1 MSSNSLMPQAQNG
14 LVTTPDISADILAG
28 QLAASSIR
36 MYKRDFH
43 AYVAF
48 AGSTEQAL
56 RPDMLARWRAHLAAE
71 TDLSPNTI
79 NRMLSSVKR
88 VVAEA
93 VKQGYV
99 QDPDLAEAFAAVD
112 GVKVKALKERLKPN
126 ARTPIP
132 PDDMRRLC
140 DAPDTTTL
148 IGLRDRALLHTLAS
162 SGMRITEAATLRR
175 SQITQKGK
183 SYVVSIMGKNDVEPR
198 QAPLRR
204 EAYKYIMEWLRARTV
219 ESEYVFTSFEGRG
232 ERLTAKALSA
242 VGAWR
247 VVQHYAEVVGLDH
260 VKPHD
265 FRRFV
270 GTELA
275 RRDIRQAQ
283 KALGHKRIDTT
294 ARHYVLDELEPG
306 LTDDL
311 Y

>member
-1 MSSNSLMPQAQNG
+1 MATDEIVPSEPTQMTQS
-14 LVTTPDISADILAG
+14 PDISADILAG
-28 QLAASSIR
+28 QLAASSIK
-36 MYKRDFH
+36 MYKRDFQ
-43 AYVAF
+43 AYVTF
-48 AGSTEQAL
+48 AGSIENAL

-93 VKQGYV
+93 VKQGYIH
-99 QDPDLAEAFAAVD
+99 DAALAEDFAAVD
-112 GVKVKALKERLKPN
+112 GVKVKALKERLKPH
-126 ARTPIP
+126 ARTLIA

-162 SGMRITEAATLRR
+162 SGMRITEAATLKR
-175 SQITQKGK
+175 SQIAQKGK
-183 SYVVSIMGKNDVEPR
+183 SYVVSIMGKNDIEPR

-204 EAYKYIMEWLRARTV
+204 EAHKHIMEWLKARTV

-232 ERLTAKALSA
+232 ERLTAKPLSA

-247 VVQHYAEVVGLDH
+247 VVQHYAEVVGGGPI
-260 VKPHD
+260 KPHD
-265 FRRFV
+265 LPRFV

>member
-1 MSSNSLMPQAQNG
+1 MAETSLTSWTQG
-14 LVTTPDISADILAG
+14 DVTSPPDISADILAG
-28 QLAASSIR
+28 QLAPSSIK
-36 MYKRDFH
+36 MYRRDFQ
-43 AYVAF
+43 AYLTY
-48 AGSTEQAL
+48 AGSTDVAL
-56 RPDMLARWRAHLAAE
+56 KPDTLARWRAHLAAE

-88 VVAEA
+88 IVAEA
-93 VKQGYV
+93 VKQGYI
-99 QDPDLAEAFAAVD
+99 QNPGLAEDFAAIE
-112 GVKVKALKERLKPN
+112 GVKVKALKERLKPH
-126 ARTPIP
+126 ARTPIA

-140 DAPDTTTL
+140 DTPDASTL

-162 SGMRITEAATLRR
+162 SGMRITEAATLKR
-175 SQITQKGK
+175 SQISQKGR
-183 SYVVSIMGKNDVEPR
+183 SYVVSIMGKNDIEPR

-204 EAYKYIMEWLRARTV
+204 EAYKHIVEWLKARPV

-232 ERLTAKALSA
+232 ERLTAKPLSA

-247 VVQHYAEVVGLDH
+247 VVQHYAEAVGLEH
-260 VKPHD
+260 IKPHD

-283 KALGHKRIDTT
+283 KALGHKRIDTP